1 MSRSCE
7 ISKVPFSHTKPSRL
21 GRPTNACLRWYNVN
35 TTNKDTNEADS
46 SARARM
52 LTAYAKVCAKLGSRE
67 AGGLENAYAVTHD
80 GEQQATSKAGR
91 AIDRVLIDPR
101 MIGGVPGL
109 VDADTV
115 HRTDLQVTGGK
126 RKLRPEPD
134 HHAPRIH
141 LRFSDIK
148 RPAPRPRY
156 TVDGLT
162 DARHAEVT
170 RAIKNAITNGATTPV
185 DAEDAY
191 VDTITSLLDGYAK
204 ADRKARNS
212 ERHTLI
218 SKLDALAARVRLTRR
233 GSPQRT
239 AMQAQEARVQ
249 KQLHDLLQKRED
261 ARARQREQQR
271 WQRELGGGRALFNT
285 IRPDEVINLPLD
297 TLRVPTHVDENGEH

>member
-1 MSRSCE
+1 
-7 ISKVPFSHTKPSRL
+7 
-21 GRPTNACLRWYNVN
+21 
-35 TTNKDTNEADS
+35 
-46 SARARM
+46 
-52 LTAYAKVCAKLGSRE
+52 
-67 AGGLENAYAVTHD
+67 
-80 GEQQATSKAGR
+80 
-91 AIDRVLIDPR
+91 
-101 MIGGVPGL
+101 
-109 VDADTV
+109 
-115 HRTDLQVTGGK
+115 
-126 RKLRPEPD
+126 
-134 HHAPRIH
+134 

-156 TVDGLT
+156 TVDGLS

-185 DAEDAY
+185 EAEDAY

-249 KQLHDLLQKRED
+249 KQPHLRGHDGRAIPTTAHSEPECD
-261 ARARQREQQR
+261 ARTAPPPVQ
-271 WQRELGGGRALFNT
+271 
-285 IRPDEVINLPLD
+285 
-297 TLRVPTHVDENGEH
+297 